1 MNAVNVSIDEATA
14 PVRPILEIKDL
25 AITFKTGSGEVK
37 AVKNA
42 HLSIMPGETVAIVG
56 ESGSGKSTTAL
67 AAIGLLPGNGR
78 VAGGPAAHPLTEL
91 RVRPN
96 AASGGWTIDG
106 V

>member
-1 MNAVNVSIDEATA
+1 MTSANIRIDEATA

-25 AITFKTGSGEVK
+25 AITFKTGSGGEVK

-67 AAIGLLPGNGR
+67 APSACCPTTDASPPGR
-78 VAGGPAAHPLTEL
+78 YCSTAKTSPTL
-91 RVRPN
+91 RRS
-96 AASGGWTIDG
+96 A
-106 V
+106 

>member
-1 MNAVNVSIDEATA
+1 MK
-14 PVRPILEIKDL
+14 PRHQYGRILEIKDL

-67 AAIGLLPGNGR
+67 AAIGLLPNNGR
-78 VAGGPAAHPLTEL
+78 VSCRADSASTAKTSPML
-91 RVRPN
+91 RRS
-96 AASGGWTIDG
+96 A
-106 V
+106 